1 MIAKEQDE
9 CGQKYVD
16 ILTLGGFNAFFG
28 DENNKSAVMT
38 IINELLPKH
47 RQVAHIDYMP
57 TEHPGPVIGYNKDF
71 RYDFMCRD
79 TSGAVFIVELQ
90 KYYEAGWFKR
100 CVSYASR
107 AYEKQNKKGEDYAA
121 IPPVYLIGL
130 MGVPINHPDKDYWK
144 DRYVSEYTFREKEC
158 HDLLDETIVIIFAE
172 LVTFNKTEDEC
183 VTRQDRMLYILKN
196 SGKLLAPPSWSDME
210 EYNDIFKACDIDDFS
225 KEKREKYNTDMYDEK
240 KLRGQLEAAHEMG
253 REEGLEKGREE
264 GREEGEK
271 LKSIQIAQKLIST
284 GMPIEQVAQLTG
296 LEINEVEKLNLES
309 SLWI

>member
-1 MIAKEQDE
+1 MIAKEENE

-16 ILTLGGFNAFFG
+16 ILSLGGFNAFFG

-47 RQVAHIDYMP
+47 RRVKHIDYMP
-57 TEHPGPVIGYNKDF
+57 NEHPGPVIGYNKDF
-71 RYDFMCRD
+71 RYDFECRD
-79 TSGAVFIVELQ
+79 ESGAVFIVELQ

-107 AYEKQNKKGEDYAA
+107 AYDKQNKKGEGYAD

-130 MGVPINHPDKDYWK
+130 MGVPIDHPDKEYWK

-172 LVTFNKTEDEC
+172 LVNFNKTEDEC

-196 SGKLLAPPSWSDME
+196 SGKLLTPPSWSDQE
-210 EYNDIFKACDIDDFS
+210 NYDDIFKACDIDDFS
-225 KEKREKYNTDMYDEK
+225 KEKRDKYNSDMYDEK

-253 REEGLEKGREE
+253 LEKGREEGLEKGREE
-264 GREEGEK
+264 GVK
-271 LKSIQIAQKLIST
+271 LKAIQIAQKLIST
-284 GMPIEQVAQLTG
+284 GMSVEQIAQLTG
-296 LEINEVEKLNLES
+296 LETNEVEKLNL
-309 SLWI
+309 

>member
-1 MIAKEQDE
+1 MKSNEQNE
-9 CGQKYVD
+9 SGSKYVD
-16 ILTLGGFNAFFG
+16 ILSLGGFNAFFG

-79 TSGAVFIVELQ
+79 ASGAVFIVELQ

-130 MGVPINHPDKDYWK
+130 MGVPVDHPDKKYWI

-158 HDLLDETIVIIFAE
+158 YDLLDETIVIIFAE
-172 LVTFNKTEDEC
+172 LVNFNKTEDEC

-196 SGKLLAPPSWSDME
+196 SGKLLTPPSWTYQEKYD
-210 EYNDIFKACDIDDFS
+210 DILKACDIDDFS
-225 KEKREKYNTDMYDEK
+225 EEKRNKYNKTMQDEK
-240 KLRGQLEAAHEMG
+240 RLRGQIAAAREMG
-253 REEGLEKGREE
+253 EVAGFERGREE
-264 GREEGEK
+264 GREEGKIITARNLLQLGIDVETIAKATGLSAEEIEK
-271 LKSIQIAQKLIST
+271 L
-284 GMPIEQVAQLTG
+284 
-296 LEINEVEKLNLES
+296 
-309 SLWI
+309 

>member
-1 MIAKEQDE
+1 MKSKEQNE
-9 CGQKYVD
+9 SGPKYVD
-16 ILTLGGFNAFFG
+16 ILSLGGFNAFFG

-79 TSGAVFIVELQ
+79 ASGAVFIVELQ

-107 AYEKQNKKGEDYAA
+107 AYEKQNKKGEDYSA

-130 MGVPINHPDKDYWK
+130 MGVPVDHPDKKYWT

-172 LVTFNKTEDEC
+172 LVNFNKTEDEC

-196 SGKLLAPPSWSDME
+196 SGKLLTPPSWAYQEKYD
-210 EYNDIFKACDIDDFS
+210 DILRACDIDDFS
-225 KEKREKYNTDMYDEK
+225 EEKRNKYNKTMQDEK
-240 KLRGQLEAAHEMG
+240 RLRGQIAAAREMGEAAGFE
-253 REEGLEKGREE
+253 RGREE
-264 GREEGEK
+264 GREEGKIITAHNLLQLGVDVET
-271 LKSIQIAQKLIST
+271 IAK
-284 GMPIEQVAQLTG
+284 ATG
-296 LEINEVEKLNLES
+296 LSADGIDKL
-309 SLWI
+309 

>member
-90 KYYEAGWFKR
+90 KYYEAGWFRR

-264 GREEGEK
+264 GEK
-271 LKSIQIAQKLIST
+271 LKAIQIAQKLIST
-284 GMPIEQVAQLTG
+284 GMPVEQVSQFTVLG
-296 LEINEVEKLNLES
+296 ISEVEKLNL
-309 SLWI
+309 